1 MIDKALSGSRRYW
14 ALVAALGT
22 LVVVGFVVYLRQL
35 NEGLGITGLSR
46 DVTWGFYIS
55 QFTFLVG
62 VAASAVMVVL
72 PYYLHDYKAFGK
84 LTILGEFLAVAA
96 VLMCMLFIVVDMGQ
110 PMRVIN
116 MFRYPTPNSV
126 MFWDASVLMG
136 YLLLNIVISWTALGA
151 ERRGEHPPRW
161 VRPLIYLSIPW
172 AFSIHTVT
180 AFLYNGLSG
189 RPFWLTAILVP
200 RFLASAF
207 ASGPAL
213 LILLCLLLRRFTRFD
228 AGKEAVQKL
237 AQIMTYGMV
246 ASVFFVLLELFTVF
260 YGQIPEH
267 MHHFQYMYVG
277 LEGHT
282 FLVPFMWTSN
292 ALAVLALVLLLNPRT
307 RRREPVLAVACAAVF
322 VSLWI
327 EKGLGLVVTGFI
339 PSPLDHVT
347 EYRPT
352 APELLIGLGVYAL
365 GFLVLTVLYKVAVT
379 VRARLAA

>member
-1 MIDKALSGSRRYW
+1 
-14 ALVAALGT
+14 V
-22 LVVVGFVVYLRQL
+22 
-35 NEGLGITGLSR
+35 TGLSR
-46 DVTWGFYIS
+46 DVPWGFYIA

-84 LTILGEFLAVAA
+84 ITILGEFLAVAA

-110 PMRVIN
+110 PMRVVN
-116 MFRYPTPNSV
+116 MFRYPTPTSV

-136 YLLLNIVISWTALGA
+136 YLLLNITISWTALSA
-151 ERRGEHPPRW
+151 ERRGEHPPKW
-161 VRPLIYLSIPW
+161 AKVLVYISIPW

-189 RPFWLTAILVP
+189 RPFWLTAILAP

-213 LILLCLLLRRFTRFD
+213 LILLCLLLRRYTKFD
-228 AGKEAVQKL
+228 VGKEPIQKL
-237 AQIMTYGMV
+237 AQIMTYGLV

-260 YGQIPEH
+260 YSQIPEH
-267 MHHFQYMYVG
+267 MHHFQYMYLG
-277 LEGHT
+277 LEGHS

-292 ALAVLALVLLLNPRT
+292 ALALLALVLLLNPRT
-307 RRREPVLAVACAAVF
+307 RRREPLLAVAAVAAF

-339 PSPLDHVT
+339 PSPLEHVT

>member
-1 MIDKALSGSRRYW
+1 MIEKALSGSRRYW
-14 ALVAALGT
+14 GLVAVLGS
-22 LVVVGFVVYLRQL
+22 LVVVGFIVYLRQL
-35 NEGLGITGLSR
+35 SEGLGITGLSR

-84 LTILGEFLAVAA
+84 ITILGEFLAVAA

-110 PMRVIN
+110 PMRVVN

-136 YLLLNIVISWTALGA
+136 YLLLNITISWTALTA
-151 ERRGEHPPRW
+151 ERRGQHPPKW
-161 VRPLIYLSIPW
+161 AKVLVYISIPW

-180 AFLYNGLSG
+180 AFLYNGLG
-189 RPFWLTAILVP
+189 ARPFWMTAILAP

-213 LILLCLLLRRFTRFD
+213 LILLCLLLRRYTKFD
-228 AGKEAVQKL
+228 VGKEPIQKL
-237 AQIMTYGMV
+237 AQIMTYGLV

-260 YGQIPEH
+260 YAQIPEH
-267 MHHFQYMYVG
+267 MHHFQYMYLG
-277 LEGHT
+277 LEGRT

-292 ALAVLALVLLLNPRT
+292 ALALLALVLLLNPRT
-307 RRREPVLAVACAAVF
+307 RRREPLLAVAAVAAF

-339 PSPLDHVT
+339 PSPLEHVT

-365 GFLVLTVLYKVAVT
+365 GFLVLTVLYKVAVS